1 MKPMSK
7 KRAPD
12 FYVYYAPLGS
22 EEKKHT
28 WANEETFDRLTFKRE
43 VRLCGTAKAD
53 ALSRK
58 ASWKKRERRNREL
71 LEERKPRFLQV

>member
-1 MKPMSK
+1 MSK
-7 KRAPD
+7 KRALAS
-12 FYVYYAPLGS
+12 YVYYAPLGD

-43 VRLCGTAKAD
+43 ARLCGTAKAD

-58 ASWKKRERRNREL
+58 VSWKKRERRNREL